1 MDVTARPPSRLYGWL
16 TLVGCVSALG
26 FATRFSGAKPD
37 REVLYRYSTAA
48 SELFLFLVIFGLVL
62 LIARGLPKREYF
74 ALRRPVSWGRA
85 AGIAFGVLVGIA
97 ILSRALD
104 PVLHASD
111 EQGLAPTHWEPR
123 HAAAFGVN
131 FAVFALVG
139 PIVEELTFRG
149 LGYSL
154 LQSFGATVAILG
166 VGIAFGLWHGLI
178 EALPILTAFGIG
190 LAYLR
195 ARTASVYPGIV
206 LHVFFNA
213 LALTVAV
220 ST

>member
-1 MDVTARPPSRLYGWL
+1 MTRRLGGWL
-16 TLVGCVSALG
+16 TLVGVVSAIG
-26 FATRFSGAKPD
+26 FASRLSGGKPD
-37 REVLYRYSTAA
+37 RDVLYKYATAFE
-48 SELFLFLVIFGLVL
+48 ELVLFVVVFGFVL
-62 LIARGLPKREYF
+62 LIARGLPKREAF
-74 ALRRPVSWGRA
+74 ALRRPTSWRRA
-85 AGIAFGVLVGIA
+85 AGIGLVVLVVVLVIG
-97 ILSRALD
+97 RALD
-104 PVLHASD
+104 PILHASD